1 MNGTWLD
8 FEKKIVELERKI
20 EDLRSFSSAEDIE
33 LSDDI
38 KRLEKALDRE
48 RRETYSRLTRWQRV
62 QLARHPRRPYTLDY
76 VEILAPDFTE
86 LHGDRLYRDDRAVV
100 GGFASIDGLPVMIVG
115 QQKGRN
121 LKENQARNFGMPHP
135 EGYRKA
141 IRLMKTGAKMG
152 MPILCL
158 IDTPGAFPGVEA
170 EERGQAEAI
179 AENLRDM
186 AKLSVPVVVVVIG
199 EGGSG
204 GALAMSVGDVILMM
218 ENAVYSVI
226 SPEGCAAILW
236 RDAAMKERAAEALK
250 LTAEDLLQLGVA
262 DEVIQ
267 EPLGGAHRDVAAAA
281 AAIKEAVL
289 RHFEALGKLEVEEL
303 LERRHGKYKRIG
315 KYLEGQA

>member
-20 EDLRSFSSAEDIE
+20 EDLRNFSAAEDIDI
-33 LSDDI
+33 SDDI
-38 KRLEKALDRE
+38 RRLEKALDRE
-48 RRETYSRLTRWQRV
+48 RRSTYSKLTRWQRV

-76 VEILAPDFTE
+76 LETLAPDFTE
-86 LHGDRLYRDDRAVV
+86 LHGDRLFRDDLAVV
-100 GGFASIDGLPVMIVG
+100 GGIGSIDGNPVMIVG

-121 LKENQARNFGMPHP
+121 LKENKARNFGMPHP

-141 IRLMKTGAKMG
+141 IRLMKLGAKMS

-179 AENLRDM
+179 AENLRGM
-186 AKLSVPVVVVVIG
+186 AQLPVPVIVVVIG

-250 LTAEDLLQLGVA
+250 LTAEDLIQLGVA

-267 EPLGGAHRDVAAAA
+267 EPLGGAHRDPEGAA
-281 AAIKEAVL
+281 AAIKVAIL
-289 RHFEALGKLEVEEL
+289 KHLEALSKLDTETL
-303 LERRHGKYKRIG
+303 LERRHTKYKLIG
-315 KYLEGQA
+315 KYLEA

>member
-1 MNGTWLD
+1 MTGTWLD
-8 FEKKIVELERKI
+8 FEKNIVELERKI
-20 EDLRSFSSAEDIE
+20 EDLRNFSDAEDIE
-33 LSDDI
+33 LSDQI

-48 RRETYSRLTRWQRV
+48 RRDTYSKLTRWQRV

-76 VEILAPDFTE
+76 IELLAPDFTE
-86 LHGDRLYRDDRAVV
+86 LHGDRLFRDDLAIV
-100 GGFASIDGLPVMIVG
+100 GGFGSIDGLPLMIVG

-141 IRLMKTGAKMG
+141 MRLMKLGAKMK
-152 MPILCL
+152 MPILSF

-179 AENLRDM
+179 ARNLKDM
-186 AKLSVPVVVVVIG
+186 ATLPVPIVIVVIG

-236 RDAAMKERAAEALK
+236 RDAAMKQHAAEALK
-250 LTAEDLLQLGVA
+250 VTAEDLMELGVA

-267 EPLGGAHRDVAAAA
+267 EPLGGAHRDINATAAS
-281 AAIKEAVL
+281 IKDAVM
-289 RHFEALGKLEVEEL
+289 RHFEALGKLDVEGL
-303 LERRHGKYKRIG
+303 LERRHEKYKRIG
-315 KYLEGQA
+315 KFIEG

>member
-20 EDLRSFSSAEDIE
+20 EDLRSFSDAEDIE
-33 LSDDI
+33 QSDQI
-38 KRLEKALDRE
+38 KRLERALDRE
-48 RRETYSRLTRWQRV
+48 RRSTYSKLTRWQRV

-76 VEILAPDFTE
+76 LEIIAPDFTE
-86 LHGDRLYRDDRAVV
+86 LHGDRLFRDDLAIV
-100 GGFASIDGLPVMIVG
+100 GGFGSMDGVPLMIVG

-141 IRLMKTGAKMG
+141 IRLMKLGAKMK
-152 MPILCL
+152 MPIVSF

-179 AENLRDM
+179 AENLKEM
-186 AKLSVPVVVVVIG
+186 ARLPVPVVVIVIG

-236 RDAAMKERAAEALK
+236 RDAAMKQRAAEALK
-250 LTAEDLLQLGVA
+250 VTAEDLMELGVA
-262 DEVIQ
+262 DEIIQ
-267 EPLGGAHRDVAAAA
+267 EPLGGAHRDINVTAAAV
-281 AAIKEAVL
+281 KDAVM
-289 RHFEALGKLEVEEL
+289 RHVEALSKLSVDEL
-303 LERRHGKYKRIG
+303 LKRRHAKYMQLGKYI
-315 KYLEGQA
+315 EG

>member
-1 MNGTWLD
+1 VTGTWLD

-20 EDLRSFSSAEDIE
+20 EDLRNFSDAEDIE
-33 LSDDI
+33 LSDQI

-48 RRETYSRLTRWQRV
+48 RRDTYSKLTRWQRV
-62 QLARHPRRPYTLDY
+62 QLARHPRRPYALDY
-76 VEILAPDFTE
+76 IGILAPDFTE
-86 LHGDRLYRDDRAVV
+86 LHGDRLFRDDNAIV
-100 GGFASIDGLPVMIVG
+100 GGFGSIDGTPLMIVG

-141 IRLMKTGAKMG
+141 MRLMKLGGKMN
-152 MPILCL
+152 MPVLSF

-179 AENLRDM
+179 ARNLKDM
-186 AKLSVPVVVVVIG
+186 AVLPVPVVVVVIG

-250 LTAEDLLQLGVA
+250 VTAEDLLQLGIA

-267 EPLGGAHRDVAAAA
+267 EPLGGAHRDINAAAVS
-281 AAIKEAVL
+281 IKEAVL
-289 RHFEALGKLEVEEL
+289 RHVEALSKLEVDEL
-303 LERRHGKYKRIG
+303 LERRHAKYKQMG
-315 KYLEGQA
+315 KFLEG

>member
-20 EDLRSFSSAEDIE
+20 EDLRNFSAAEDIDI
-33 LSDDI
+33 SDDI
-38 KRLEKALDRE
+38 RRLEKALDRE
-48 RRETYSRLTRWQRV
+48 RRSTYSKLTRWQRV

-76 VEILAPDFTE
+76 LETLAPDFTE
-86 LHGDRLYRDDRAVV
+86 LHGDRLFRDDLAVV
-100 GGFASIDGLPVMIVG
+100 GGIGSIDGNPVMIVG

-121 LKENQARNFGMPHP
+121 LKENKARNFGMPHP

-141 IRLMKTGAKMG
+141 IRLMKLGAKMS

-179 AENLRDM
+179 AENLRGM
-186 AKLSVPVVVVVIG
+186 AQLPVPVIVVVIG

-250 LTAEDLLQLGVA
+250 LTAEDLIQLGVA

-267 EPLGGAHRDVAAAA
+267 EPLGGAHRDPEGAAAVIKV
-281 AAIKEAVL
+281 AILKHL
-289 RHFEALGKLEVEEL
+289 EALSKLDTETL
-303 LERRHGKYKRIG
+303 LERRHTKYKLIG
-315 KYLEGQA
+315 KYLEA

>member
-1 MNGTWLD
+1 VNGTWLD

-20 EDLRSFSSAEDIE
+20 EDLRNFSTAEDIDI
-33 LSDDI
+33 SDDI
-38 KRLEKALDRE
+38 RRLEKALDRE
-48 RRETYSRLTRWQRV
+48 RRDTYSKLTRWQRV

-76 VEILAPDFTE
+76 LETLAPDFTE
-86 LHGDRLYRDDRAVV
+86 LHGDRLFRDDLAVV
-100 GGFASIDGLPVMIVG
+100 GGIGSIDGNPVMIVG

-121 LKENQARNFGMPHP
+121 LKENKARNFGMPHP

-141 IRLMKTGAKMG
+141 IRLMKLGAKMA

-186 AKLSVPVVVVVIG
+186 AQLPVPVIVVVIG

-267 EPLGGAHRDVAAAA
+267 EPLGGAHRDPEGAA

-289 RHFEALGKLEVEEL
+289 KHMEALSKLDTETL
-303 LERRHGKYKRIG
+303 LERRHTKYKLIG
-315 KYLEGQA
+315 KYLEA

>member
-1 MNGTWLD
+1 LD

-20 EDLRSFSSAEDIE
+20 EDLRNFTATEGVE
-33 LSDDI
+33 LSEEI
-38 KRLEKALDRE
+38 KRLEKALDKE
-48 RRETYSRLTRWQRV
+48 RRNTYSKLTRWQRV

-76 VEILAPDFTE
+76 LEILAPDFVE
-86 LHGDRLYRDDRAVV
+86 LHGDRLFRDDRAVI
-100 GGFASIDGLPVMIVG
+100 GGMASIDGMPVMIIG

-121 LKENQARNFGMPHP
+121 LKENQERNFGMPHP

-141 IRLMKTGAKMG
+141 LRLMRLGAKNR
-152 MPILCL
+152 MPIVSF

-179 AENLRDM
+179 ADNLKEM
-186 AKLSVPVVVVVIG
+186 AKLPVPFIVVVIG

-218 ENAVYSVI
+218 ENAIYSVI

-236 RDAAMKERAAEALK
+236 RDAAMKQRAAEALK

-262 DEVIQ
+262 DEVIP
-267 EPLGGAHRDVAAAA
+267 EPLGGAHRDTAASALSL
-281 AAIKEAVL
+281 KEAVV
-289 RHFEALGKLEVEEL
+289 RHLEALSKLDAPEL
-303 LERRHGKYKRIG
+303 LERRYAKYKMMG
-315 KYLEGQA
+315 KYLEG

>member
-20 EDLRSFSSAEDIE
+20 EDLRNFSTAEDIDI
-33 LSDDI
+33 SDDI
-38 KRLEKALDRE
+38 RRLEKALDRE
-48 RRETYSRLTRWQRV
+48 RRNTYSKLTRWQRV

-76 VEILAPDFTE
+76 LETLAPDFTE
-86 LHGDRLYRDDRAVV
+86 LHGDRLFRDDLAVV
-100 GGFASIDGLPVMIVG
+100 GGIGSIDGNPVMIVG

-121 LKENQARNFGMPHP
+121 LKENKARNFGMPHP

-141 IRLMKTGAKMG
+141 IRLMKLGAKMG

-186 AKLSVPVVVVVIG
+186 AQLPVPVIVVVIG

-262 DEVIQ
+262 DEIIQ
-267 EPLGGAHRDVAAAA
+267 EPLGGAHREPRAAAE
-281 AAIKEAVL
+281 AIKEAVL
-289 RHFEALGKLEVEEL
+289 KHLEALGKLDTETL
-303 LERRHGKYKRIG
+303 LERRHTKYKLIG
-315 KYLEGQA
+315 KYLEG

>member
-20 EDLRSFSSAEDIE
+20 EDLRNFSAAEDIE
-33 LSDDI
+33 LSDQI

-48 RRETYSRLTRWQRV
+48 RRNTYSKLTRWQRV

-76 VEILAPDFTE
+76 LQILAPDFTE
-86 LHGDRLYRDDRAVV
+86 LHGDRLYRDDLAIV
-100 GGFASIDGLPVMIVG
+100 GGIASIDGVSVMIVG

-141 IRLMKTGAKMG
+141 IRLMKLGAKMK
-152 MPILCL
+152 MPILSL

-179 AENLRDM
+179 AENLKEM
-186 AKLSVPVVVVVIG
+186 AGLPVPVVVVVIG

-204 GALAMSVGDVILMM
+204 GALAISVGDVILMM

-236 RDAAMKERAAEALK
+236 RDAAMKQRAAEALK
-250 LTAEDLLQLGVA
+250 VTAEDLMQLGVA
-262 DEVIQ
+262 DEIIQ
-267 EPLGGAHRDVAAAA
+267 EPLGGAHRDINAAAA
-281 AAIKEAVL
+281 SLKEAVM
-289 RHFEALGKLEVEEL
+289 RHVEALGKLEVDEL
-303 LERRHGKYKRIG
+303 LERRHAKYKQMG
-315 KYLEGQA
+315 KYLEG

>member
-1 MNGTWLD
+1 VNGTWLD

-20 EDLRSFSSAEDIE
+20 EDLRNFTATEGVE
-33 LSDDI
+33 LSDEI
-38 KRLEKALDRE
+38 KRLEKALDKE
-48 RRETYSRLTRWQRV
+48 RRNTYSKLTRWQRV

-76 VEILAPDFTE
+76 LEIIAPDFTE
-86 LHGDRLYRDDRAVV
+86 LHGDRLFRDDRAVI
-100 GGFASIDGLPVMIVG
+100 GGMASIDGVPVMIIG

-121 LKENQARNFGMPHP
+121 LKENQERNFGMPHP

-141 IRLMKTGAKMG
+141 LRLMRLGAKNR
-152 MPILCL
+152 MPIVSF

-179 AENLRDM
+179 ADNLKEM
-186 AKLSVPVVVVVIG
+186 ARLPVPFIVAVIG

-218 ENAVYSVI
+218 ENAIYSVI

-236 RDAAMKERAAEALK
+236 RDAAMKQRAAEALK

-262 DEVIQ
+262 DEVIP
-267 EPLGGAHRDVAAAA
+267 EPLGGAHRDASAAASSL
-281 AAIKEAVL
+281 KEAIS
-289 RHFEALGKLEVEEL
+289 RHLEALKKLDPTELVEKRYDKYKL
-303 LERRHGKYKRIG
+303 MGKYI
-315 KYLEGQA
+315 ES

>member
-1 MNGTWLD
+1 VTGTWLD

-20 EDLRSFSSAEDIE
+20 EDLRNFSDSEDIE
-33 LSDDI
+33 LSDQI
-38 KRLEKALDRE
+38 RRLEKALDRE
-48 RRETYSRLTRWQRV
+48 RRNTYSKLSRWQRV

-76 VEILAPDFTE
+76 IELLAPDFTE
-86 LHGDRLYRDDRAVV
+86 LHGDRLFRDDLAIV
-100 GGFASIDGLPVMIVG
+100 GGFGSIDGVPLMIVG

-141 IRLMKTGAKMG
+141 IRLMKLGAKMN
-152 MPILCL
+152 MPILSF

-186 AKLSVPVVVVVIG
+186 AGLPVPIVVLVIG

-250 LTAEDLLQLGVA
+250 VTAEDLLELGVA

-267 EPLGGAHRDVAAAA
+267 EPLGGAHRDINVTVAS
-281 AAIKEAVL
+281 IKDAVM
-289 RHFEALGKLEVEEL
+289 RHFEALGKLDIEEL
-303 LERRHGKYKRIG
+303 LQRRHEKYKRIG
-315 KYLEGQA
+315 KFIEG

>member
-1 MNGTWLD
+1 VNGTWLD

-20 EDLRSFSSAEDIE
+20 EDLRSFSTAEDIE

-48 RRETYSRLTRWQRV
+48 RRETYSQLTRWQRV
-62 QLARHPRRPYTLDY
+62 QLARHPRRPYSLDY

-100 GGFASIDGLPVMIVG
+100 GGIASIDALPVMIVG

-141 IRLMKTGAKMG
+141 IRLMKIGAKMG

-186 AKLSVPVVVVVIG
+186 ARLPVPVVVVVIG

-236 RDAAMKERAAEALK
+236 RDAGMKERAAEALK

-267 EPLGGAHRDVAAAA
+267 EPLGGAHRDAAAA
-281 AAIKEAVL
+281 AAGVKEAVM

-303 LERRHGKYKRIG
+303 LERRHAKYKRIG
-315 KYLEGQA
+315 KYLEGEA

>member
-20 EDLRSFSSAEDIE
+20 EDLRNFTATEGVE
-33 LSDDI
+33 LSDEI
-38 KRLEKALDRE
+38 KRLEKALDKE
-48 RRETYSRLTRWQRV
+48 RRNTYSKLTRWQRV

-76 VEILAPDFTE
+76 LETIAPDFTE
-86 LHGDRLYRDDRAVV
+86 LHGDRLFRDDRAVI
-100 GGFASIDGLPVMIVG
+100 GGMASIDGVPVMIIG

-121 LKENQARNFGMPHP
+121 LKENQERNFGMPHP

-141 IRLMKTGAKMG
+141 LRLMRLGAKNR
-152 MPILCL
+152 MPIVSF

-179 AENLRDM
+179 ADNLKVM
-186 AKLSVPVVVVVIG
+186 ARLPVPFIVAVIG

-218 ENAVYSVI
+218 ENAIYSVI

-236 RDAAMKERAAEALK
+236 RDAAMKQRAAEALK

-267 EPLGGAHRDVAAAA
+267 EPLGGAHRDAAAA
-281 AAIKEAVL
+281 ASSLKEAIS
-289 RHFEALGKLEVEEL
+289 RHLEALSKLDPTEL
-303 LERRHGKYKRIG
+303 IEKRYAKYKLMG
-315 KYLEGQA
+315 KYLES

>member
-8 FEKKIVELERKI
+8 FEKKIVELERRI
-20 EDLRSFSSAEDIE
+20 EDLRNFSTAEDIE
-33 LSDDI
+33 LSDDL

-48 RRETYSRLTRWQRV
+48 RRDTYSKLTRWQRV

-76 VEILAPDFTE
+76 VELLAPDFVE
-86 LHGDRLYRDDRAVV
+86 LHGDRLYRDDLAIV
-100 GGFASIDGLPVMIVG
+100 GGFAGIDGVPMLIVG
-115 QQKGRN
+115 HQKGRN
-121 LKENQARNFGMPHP
+121 LKENKARNFGMPHP

-141 IRLMKTGAKMG
+141 IRLMKLGAKMA
-152 MPILCL
+152 MPIVCF

-179 AENLRDM
+179 AKNLRDM
-186 AKLSVPVVVVVIG
+186 AQLPVPVVVVVIG

-204 GALAMSVGDVILMM
+204 GALAMSMGDVILMM
-218 ENAVYSVI
+218 ENAIYSVI

-236 RDAAMKERAAEALK
+236 RDAAMKQRAAEALK

-281 AAIKEAVL
+281 SSVKEIIL
-289 RHFEALGKLEVEEL
+289 KHIEALGKLETEEL
-303 LERRHGKYKRIG
+303 LDRRHAKYKRIG
-315 KYLEGQA
+315 KYLEG

>member
-1 MNGTWLD
+1 VNGTWLD
-8 FEKKIVELERKI
+8 FEKKIVDLERKI
-20 EDLRSFSSAEDIE
+20 EDLRNFTATEGVDISE
-33 LSDDI
+33 EI
-38 KRLEKALDRE
+38 RRLEKALDKE
-48 RRETYSRLTRWQRV
+48 RRNTYSKLTRWQRV

-76 VEILAPDFTE
+76 LQVIAPDFVE
-86 LHGDRLYRDDRAVV
+86 LHGDRLFRDDRAVI
-100 GGFASIDGLPVMIVG
+100 GGMATIDGVPVMIIG

-141 IRLMKTGAKMG
+141 LRLMKLAAKMN
-152 MPILCL
+152 MPIISF

-179 AENLRDM
+179 ADNLKEM
-186 AKLSVPVVVVVIG
+186 AKLPVPFIVVVIG

-218 ENAVYSVI
+218 ENAIYSVI

-236 RDAAMKERAAEALK
+236 RDSAMKQRAAEALK

-267 EPLGGAHRDVAAAA
+267 EPLGGAHRDGQSAALML
-281 AAIKEAVL
+281 KEAVL
-289 RHFEALGKLEVEEL
+289 KHLEALSKLSVEDL
-303 LERRHGKYKRIG
+303 LERRHAKYKLIG
-315 KYLEGQA
+315 KYVEG